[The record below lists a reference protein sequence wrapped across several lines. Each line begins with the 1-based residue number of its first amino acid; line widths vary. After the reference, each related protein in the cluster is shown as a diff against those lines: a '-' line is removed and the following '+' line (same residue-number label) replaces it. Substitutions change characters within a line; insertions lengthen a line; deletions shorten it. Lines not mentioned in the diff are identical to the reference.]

1 MIAGENPAPLVP
13 AALPDLERRRA
24 ELLLQ
29 CAKVVHSHLDLDGVI
44 NALAERVQELFSA
57 RMVAVL
63 LRRDDRFRLAALAT
77 SDTELA
83 AAVHE
88 AHAHE
93 ECRFVQEIAQQ
104 ACAAGSPIV
113 RTVHDGEADVPA
125 FFPAGQVLAAPMR
138 STDSEGALVV
148 CCGTARELDFHDISL
163 LAGVAGYGALAI
175 SNADLY
181 ARVSAQARELQQLLD
196 ITSELGSIGRLDQ
209 FFEKFAVRAADF
221 LGFRRSFIALMEGT
235 ACGVRWIAEDGV
247 ARPLRAALPEG
258 VAARIIGGTDPFW
271 TNDVSEWPRA
281 SEEPFASWN
290 ARQCLCL
297 PLMGSNRQLLGVLG
311 VLDSVDGQ
319 DVSAEAVRR
328 GRSLAA
334 EIAVVLEAARNVH
347 LSEQHRR
354 RAENLMSV
362 ALELNS
368 SLRLPEFTDSFTRR
382 AADMLQARAAAFAIA
397 DHGQMEVVV
406 LHEPGRTHI
415 PAWRHRLGVA
425 FADFAAAQTEL
436 IVSGPAAKLLGANV
450 AGELGWTNITV
461 ARLCSAGGEF
471 VGLLCL
477 ADPVPLGDTDR
488 NLLQALVAH
497 AAVGL
502 ENARLFTRMDQAN
515 RHWMEIFDA
524 ITDLIV
530 VHDEQ
535 FRVLRV
541 NRSLADFIG
550 VPPSE
555 LIGVSMRALVAMA
568 SDHSS
573 EFCPFCRGGGGASDE
588 YIHPVLDRTYLVSTS
603 RIHAAAYEGLQTIH
617 VLKDITDRREA
628 ERRYRELFDTIQEGL
643 FFSTPEGRFI
653 EVNDALVRMLGYDSR
668 EDLLQV
674 DIGSQLYTVADMRAD
689 FTSAIERAG
698 VLRNYEESLRRKD
711 GSIIYT
717 LQNAFAVRDAQGQIV
732 QYRGLLLDITEL
744 KNFQSE
750 LQRQRDFNNK
760 ILNNTQSMILV
771 VDTAGLISYAN
782 RRCFEAGG
790 YTQEDLLG
798 RKLVELVPPG
808 RREALAEA
816 LAETLA
822 GHQVDNLELP
832 ILLGQGRG
840 GQFSINLSPMR
851 DEPGNVNSI
860 VVVMTDITDAAML
873 QAKLMH
879 TEKMAAVG
887 QLVSGVAHEL
897 NNPLT
902 AVLGFSDLLL
912 DNAEVPESAKSDL
925 RVVLQEAQ
933 RSKQIV
939 QNLLSFARQTPPQ
952 RNPVLLNDV
961 IRRTLAL
968 RSYDFANHGI
978 QIVEQLQSCP
988 PILAD
993 AHQLQQVFLNIINNA
1008 YDAVRET
1015 GRPGRIEIATA
1026 CCDGWVEILFRD
1038 NGHGIAYPERIFD
1051 PFFTTKEVGK
1061 GTGLG
1066 LSICYGIVREH
1077 GGEILCRNNGEA
1089 QGATFVVRL
1098 PVTEE
1103 NTKTAAAGGAA

>member
-1 MIAGENPAPLVP
+1 MIAGENPAHLIP
-13 AALPDLERRRA
+13 AAPLEADRRRA

-29 CAKVVHSHLDLDGVI
+29 CAMVVHSHIDLGDII
-44 NALAERVQELFSA
+44 NALAERVQELFTA
-57 RMVAVL
+57 RMVAVF

-77 SDTELA
+77 PDADLA
-83 AAVHE
+83 AAVHAGGE
-88 AHAHE
+88 QH
-93 ECRFVQEIAQQ
+93 FAQDILQ
-104 ACAAGSPIV
+104 DACAAGSPIV
-113 RTVHDGEADVPA
+113 RIMQSGEPGVPG
-125 FFPAGQVLAAPMR
+125 FFPPGQLVAAPMR
-138 STDSEGALVV
+138 SGEAEGALLV
-148 CCGTARELDFHDISL
+148 CCERTRELDANDISL
-163 LAGVAGYGALAI
+163 LAAVAGYGTLAL
-175 SNADLY
+175 SNAGLY
-181 ARVSAQARELQQLLD
+181 ARADAQAHELQQLLD
-196 ITSELGSIGRLDQ
+196 ITSELGSIGRLDE
-209 FFEKFAVRAADF
+209 FFEKFAVRAAEF
-221 LGFRRSFIALMEGT
+221 LGFRRSFIALREDDT
-235 ACGVRWIAEDGV
+235 CGVRWVAEDGA
-247 ARPLRAALPEG
+247 ARPWQAALPEG
-258 VAARIIGGTDPFW
+258 LALRTMGSTEPFW
-271 TNDVSEWPRA
+271 TNDLSQWPRIEA
-281 SEEPFASWN
+281 EPFVSWN

-297 PLMGSNRQLLGVLG
+297 PLLGSGRQLLGVLG
-311 VLDSVDGQ
+311 VLDRVDGQ
-319 DVSAEAVRR
+319 EVSPEEVRR

-334 EIAVVLEAARNVH
+334 EIAIVLEATRNVH

-368 SLRLPEFTDSFTRR
+368 SLRLPEFADSFTRR

-397 DHGQMEVVV
+397 DRSQMDVIV
-406 LHEPGRTHI
+406 LHEPGRTHM
-415 PAWRHRLGVA
+415 PAWRHRLGIA
-425 FADFAAAQTEL
+425 FADLAAAHPDP
-436 IVSGPAAKLLGANV
+436 IISGPASKLLGAGI
-450 AGELGWTNITV
+450 AGELQWTSVTV
-461 ARLCSAGGEF
+461 ARLCGAGGEF

-477 ADPVPLGDTDR
+477 ADPAPLAENDH

-541 NRSLADFIG
+541 NRTLADFIG

-573 EFCPFCRGGGGASDE
+573 EFCPFCRGGAAGSDE

-674 DIGSQLYTVADMRAD
+674 DIGRQLYTTPELRQQFVA
-689 FTSAIERAG
+689 AIERQNI
-698 VLRNYEESLRRKD
+698 LRNYEETLRRKD
-711 GSIIYT
+711 GSVIYT
-717 LQNAFAVRDAQGQIV
+717 LQNAFAVRDSQGRIV

-744 KNFQSE
+744 KNFQAE

-790 YTQEDLLG
+790 YTQENLLG

-822 GHQVDNLELP
+822 GRQVDNLELP

-912 DNAEVPESAKSDL
+912 DNPEVPESAKSDL
-925 RVVLQEAQ
+925 RVILQEAQ

-978 QIVEQLQSCP
+978 QVVEQLQQCP

-993 AHQLQQVFLNIINNA
+993 AHQLQQVFLNIVNNA

-1026 CCDGWVEILFRD
+1026 ACEGWVEILFRD
-1038 NGHGIAYPERIFD
+1038 NGHGVAYPERIFD

-1077 GGEILCRNNGEA
+1077 GGEIVCRNNGEG
-1089 QGATFVVRL
+1089 QGATFIVRL
-1098 PVTEE
+1098 PAVEGQL
-1103 NTKTAAAGGAA
+1103 KAVAAGGTA